1 MSNGRSCCLWPP
13 CCTCAATA
21 LLRNCS
27 RTDGRRHVPNCPF
40 HRAANHGWPR
50 HGSDGRDRPNCGA
63 GGYPFERRAIG
74 PRHDRPQRARL
85 RRAAGRQGLSG
96 RSPGDCRGRGPGRAI
111 MAEFEGG
118 IGKPCY
124 EVKLLSDD
132 GKLTHHRVDANSG
145 QVTKSDD
152 HPIES
157 YFTSLKPSNLRD
169 VDLSLRQ
176 AAVIAAKTGDKVAE
190 AQIEREDD
198 GVQYKITVV
207 TNGEGHEV
215 KVGADG
221 RIIPSR

>member
-1 MSNGRSCCLWPP
+1 MSRIALSIALPIMVGL
-13 CCTCAATA
+13 ATA
-21 LLRNCS
+21 QTGAIARIAAPAAIPSSGVQLAHG
-27 RTDGRRHVPNCPF
+27 TTG
-40 HRAANHGWPR
+40 HRERDYEGLPAAKVSLVEALEIAEG
-50 HGSDGRDRPNCGA
+50 
-63 GGYPFERRAIG
+63 E
-74 PRHDRPQRARL
+74 
-85 RRAAGRQGLSG
+85 
-96 RSPGDCRGRGPGRAI
+96 GPGRAI

-215 KVGADG
+215 KVGSDG